1 MRDPVV
7 MKLRMG
13 ALFILTVLVAGCGG
27 GSDEPADEPST
38 EPTATQTSAAAAGD
52 TECLL
57 GRWYL
62 DTDDYASQAKA
73 YVVGLGVPMESLA
86 ISGNQI
92 LDFNESPY
100 MSLSTDLQLDA
111 VVQGQPLSV
120 SSQNAGGGEWGWD
133 GESDSEIGVDNWDW
147 TAESSDSPDGAPPL
161 IDPSQGVSVTC
172 TDSRLTVQGAGAPLV
187 GVFVRR

>member
-1 MRDPVV
+1 
-7 MKLRMG
+7 MKKRVGTL
-13 ALFILTVLVAGCGG
+13 LITVVLVSGCGG
-27 GSDEPADEPST
+27 GSDEPSAEETS
-38 EPTATQTSAAAAGD
+38 EPTASTQTSSAGGD

-57 GRWYL
+57 GRWHL

-92 LDFNESPY
+92 LDFNESPF
-100 MSLSTDLQLDA
+100 MSLSTNLQLDA
-111 VVQGQPLSV
+111 VVHGQPLTV

-133 GESDSEIGVDNWDW
+133 GESDSEIGVDNWEW
-147 TAESSDSPDGAPPL
+147 TVESSDSPDGAPPL

-172 TDSRLTVQGAGAPLV
+172 DDSRLTVQGSGAPLV